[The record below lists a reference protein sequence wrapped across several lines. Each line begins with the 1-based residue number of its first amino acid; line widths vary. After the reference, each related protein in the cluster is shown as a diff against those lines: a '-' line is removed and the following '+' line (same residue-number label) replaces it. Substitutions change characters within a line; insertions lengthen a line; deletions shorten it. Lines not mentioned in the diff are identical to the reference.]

1 MAPDTAV
8 REFGPELHRWRE
20 RRKLSQLELALRA
33 GTTQR
38 HLSFIERGRASPGR
52 DIVVRLTESL
62 DLPLRERNSLL
73 LAAGYAPVYA
83 ETDLSAPILEPVRT
97 ALQHVLD
104 AHLPYPALIMGR
116 HGVLIAENQG
126 FSILTEGV
134 APELLAPPVNA
145 LRLALHPNGIAARI
159 INLRDWAA
167 HILERRRL
175 ELERAPNDEMAAL
188 LGELES
194 YVPEQRS
201 DEQPDPSPLGFAVPL
216 RLRSSVGELNLLAT
230 RTTFATAVDI
240 TLVDLVLEA
249 FLPADDVTSLIL
261 NQRASAR

>member
-1 MAPDTAV
+1 MVPDTAL
-8 REFGPELHRWRE
+8 RDFGPALHRWRE

-38 HLSFIERGRASPGR
+38 HLSFIERGRAAPGR
-52 DIVVRLTESL
+52 DIVVRLAESL

-83 ETDLSAPILEPVRT
+83 ETDLSAPILEPVRS

-134 APELLAPPVNA
+134 AQQ
-145 LRLALHPNGIAARI
+145 
-159 INLRDWAA
+159 
-167 HILERRRL
+167 
-175 ELERAPNDEMAAL
+175 L
-188 LGELES
+188 LGGS
-194 YVPEQRS
+194 
-201 DEQPDPSPLGFAVPL
+201 
-216 RLRSSVGELNLLAT
+216 
-230 RTTFATAVDI
+230 
-240 TLVDLVLEA
+240 
-249 FLPADDVTSLIL
+249 
-261 NQRASAR
+261 